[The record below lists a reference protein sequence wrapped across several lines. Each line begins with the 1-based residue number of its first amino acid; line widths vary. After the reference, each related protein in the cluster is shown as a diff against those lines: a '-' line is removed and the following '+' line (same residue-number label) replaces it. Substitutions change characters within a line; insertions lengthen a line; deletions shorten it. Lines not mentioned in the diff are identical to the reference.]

1 MSKDNI
7 KGFILNNNLC
17 LIQLWITFIVTCSI
31 QFASCEL
38 IIVQTALGNISGSIE
53 EVTSYDDTGNPSV
66 MFFAQY
72 LSIPYAEPPI
82 RFRRPEPKTPW
93 AGEYNGTYY
102 RPACYLHGDPARV
115 GTFDVKTVMMSE
127 DCLTLDIYA
136 PNSTIVN
143 QSSLPVLVFLYSS
156 PGYSSAFAADVLCT
170 VGDVVVVVINFR
182 QGMLGFF
189 SLGSEAAPGNYGLF
203 DQQMALQ
210 WIAKYIHSFGG
221 DPKKVTLVGHSFGAS
236 NAIYHTLYPGN
247 RGLIHRV
254 VSLSG
259 TALPPSGGKSYVR
272 NSIEPYV
279 LEEIGCQR
287 ASDAE
292 IMSCLR
298 GKSLTDILNALDEKS
313 FTFRPSVDGT
323 FLRSDPEVMMTDQA
337 KVDNYTEELGF
348 LNVDLL
354 LGLNNM
360 EGGTHVA
367 LLWAER
373 LNTTDN
379 EFNVSRADIRKIL
392 VPMVINLTYG
402 SNISQSITQ
411 TVNFHYNDFTGAD
424 DPQRLRQRVVDL
436 FTDVDVAAPLVR
448 TANLHASLGQG
459 STYLYQFSEPLNLT
473 QAPVWLSGANRA
485 NDVHFLF
492 GFSERGL
499 QFVNHVTG
507 FTPTVEQRALSTK
520 LIKMIAHFAITGNPN
535 PLNAAGD
542 PQWPEYDAMSMT
554 YLDISAAHVTP
565 KHHFREPFMTFW
577 TSVVPELLTA
587 TSQNATSPLVCPE
600 EIGHIIKVNLVSAE
614 NIIIALS
621 IVSFC
626 LLCACVLL
634 VCLSVAREPTLYSNS
649 KYAVMKTPNLSET
662 PSISGPSDS

>member
-66 MFFAQY
+66 MFFSQY

-102 RPACYLHGDPARV
+102 RPACYHHGDPARV

-272 NSIEPYV
+272 NSIEPDV

-298 GKSLTDILNALDEKS
+298 GKSLTDIFNALDEKS

-323 FLRSDPEVMMTDQA
+323 FLRSDPEVMMSDQA
-337 KVDNYTEELGF
+337 KVDNSTEELGF

-373 LNTTDN
+373 LNITDN
-379 EFNVSRADIRKIL
+379 KFNVSRAYIREIL

-411 TVNFHYNDFTGAD
+411 TVNFQYNDFTGAD

-448 TANLHASLGQG
+448 TANLHALLGQG

-485 NDVHFLF
+485 DDVHFLF
-492 GFSERGL
+492 GFSERGM
-499 QFVNHVTG
+499 QFVNHLTG
-507 FTPTVEQRALSTK
+507 FTPTVEQRALSTR
-520 LIKMIAHFAITGNPN
+520 LIKMIAHFARTG
-535 PLNAAGD
+535 
-542 PQWPEYDAMSMT
+542 Y
-554 YLDISAAHVTP
+554 V
-565 KHHFREPFMTFW
+565 
-577 TSVVPELLTA
+577 
-587 TSQNATSPLVCPE
+587 
-600 EIGHIIKVNLVSAE
+600 
-614 NIIIALS
+614 
-621 IVSFC
+621 
-626 LLCACVLL
+626 
-634 VCLSVAREPTLYSNS
+634 
-649 KYAVMKTPNLSET
+649 
-662 PSISGPSDS
+662 